1 MQTDTRGG
9 YSHTQCALDGQ
20 RTAVPPAGKLW
31 APGVPSGLYWCTAG
45 LQTALRRR
53 PAWGWRCHH
62 AGGCWP
68 RGNPQG
74 GSLLTD
80 SSWSC
85 NREDAWNTHNRTGAT
100 EGSWCLLHEKRVKA
114 IIPVQLRSLRKPWK
128 QLSIEESG
136 RNGHVTG
143 EGTENTGR
151 GKSKAEID
159 LFKFKELFPKDKI
172 NHKSFKAIPKGA
184 RFKLSTEP
192 SAHTHTQK
200 SFNIM
205 YPQSSSVGYLS
216 TVSVSLSFDYF
227 SIAGGSNCF

>member
-1 MQTDTRGG
+1 MQTLISGG

-45 LQTALRRR
+45 LQTVLRRHL
-53 PAWGWRCHH
+53 AWGWRCHH

-85 NREDAWNTHNRTGAT
+85 NRRWLLTADAWNTHNRMGAA
-100 EGSWCLLHEKRVKA
+100 EGSWCLLHEKSVKA
-114 IIPVQLRSLRKPWK
+114 MITVHLRSLKKPWK

-151 GKSKAEID
+151 GKSEGELD
-159 LFKFKELFPKDKI
+159 LFI
-172 NHKSFKAIPKGA
+172 
-184 RFKLSTEP
+184 LS
-192 SAHTHTQK
+192 
-200 SFNIM
+200 
-205 YPQSSSVGYLS
+205 LR
-216 TVSVSLSFDYF
+216 DYF
-227 SIAGGSNCF
+227 PRTR